1 MLVVTRK
8 QGQGIKI
15 GDDIEIT
22 IEKIDDNSV
31 KVSINA
37 PREVKI
43 LRSELYKEV
52 TTENK
57 EAACVDMKLLSNL
70 KKWYKLICN
79 SGG

>member
-8 QGQGIKI
+8 QGQGIRI
-15 GDDIEIT
+15 GDNIEIT

-52 TTENK
+52 TSENK
-57 EAACVDMKLLSNL
+57 EAAKLDMTLLANL
-70 KKWYKLICN
+70 KK
-79 SGG
+79 

>member
-8 QGQGIKI
+8 PGEGIKI
-15 GDDIEIT
+15 GDDVEIT
-22 IEKIDDNSV
+22 IVKIDDNSV

-52 TTENK
+52 GEENINASK
-57 EAACVDMKLLSNL
+57 INMELLPKI
-70 KKWYKLICN
+70 KK
-79 SGG
+79 

>member
-15 GDDIEIT
+15 GDNIEVT

-31 KVSINA
+31 RVSIDA

-52 TTENK
+52 TLENK
-57 EAACVDMKLLSNL
+57 EAAKIDSDLLSKL
-70 KKWYKLICN
+70 KSK
-79 SGG
+79 

>member
-15 GDDIEIT
+15 GDNIEIT

-37 PREVKI
+37 PKEVKI
-43 LRSELYKEV
+43 LRSELYKEI

-57 EAACVDMKLLSNL
+57 EASRVDMKLLSNL
-70 KKWYKLICN
+70 KK
-79 SGG
+79 

>member
-15 GDDIEIT
+15 GDNIEIT
-22 IEKIDDNSV
+22 IEKIDENSV

-70 KKWYKLICN
+70 KK
-79 SGG
+79 

>member
-8 QGQGIKI
+8 PGEGIKI
-15 GDDIEIT
+15 GDDVEIT
-22 IEKIDDNSV
+22 IIKIDDNSV

-52 TTENK
+52 EEENINASK
-57 EAACVDMKLLSNL
+57 VNMELLSKI
-70 KKWYKLICN
+70 KK
-79 SGG
+79 

>member
-15 GDDIEIT
+15 GEDIEIT
-22 IEKIDDNSV
+22 IVKIDDNSV

-37 PREVKI
+37 PKEVKI

-52 TTENK
+52 EEENINASK
-57 EAACVDMKLLSNL
+57 INMELLEKI
-70 KKWYKLICN
+70 KK
-79 SGG
+79 

>member
-15 GDDIEIT
+15 GEDIEIT
-22 IEKIDDNSV
+22 IVKVDDNSV

-37 PREVKI
+37 PREIKI

-52 TTENK
+52 GEEN
-57 EAACVDMKLLSNL
+57 
-70 KKWYKLICN
+70 
-79 SGG
+79 

>member
-8 QGQGIKI
+8 PGEGIKI
-15 GDDIEIT
+15 GDDVEIT
-22 IEKIDDNSV
+22 IVKIDDNSV

-52 TTENK
+52 EEENK
-57 EAACVDMKLLSNL
+57 NASKINMELLSKI
-70 KKWYKLICN
+70 KK
-79 SGG
+79 